1 MDDVIL
7 VTRLNGLVF
16 ALNPDLIERADCTP
30 DTVVTLVDGTKY
42 VITEPILELVEKV
55 IFFRARVLDAAHTLE
70 SDGPDLHAVP
80 DESSTVLKICKQE
93 S

>member
-1 MDDVIL
+1 VIL

-42 VITEPILELVEKV
+42 VITEAIVELVEKV
-55 IFFRARVLDAAHTLE
+55 ILFRARVLDAAHTLE
-70 SDGPDLHAVP
+70 SDGPDIHAVT
-80 DESSTVLKICKQE
+80 DEGSTVLHMLPRDA
-93 S
+93 